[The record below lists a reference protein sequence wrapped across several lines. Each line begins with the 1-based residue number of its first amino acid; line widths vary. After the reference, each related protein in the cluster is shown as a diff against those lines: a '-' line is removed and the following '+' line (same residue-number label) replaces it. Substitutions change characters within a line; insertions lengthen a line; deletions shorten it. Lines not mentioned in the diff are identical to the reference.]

1 MAGEQGES
9 KHTLTEKNS
18 VKSRASREKV
28 VYSVPET
35 WNEDGRLI
43 DKCPAKPFVGELSV
57 SGPVVGSSH
66 FHSEPTRHR

>member
-18 VKSRASREKV
+18 VKSRASWGKT

-35 WNEDGRLI
+35 WNADGRLI
-43 DKCPAKPFVGELSV
+43 GRCPAKRFVGELSD
-57 SGPVVGSSH
+57 SGLAVGSSH
-66 FHSEPTRHR
+66 F